1 MLGAEFVDILCIGS
15 GGAGLAAGVAGAS
28 AGLEVF
34 VAEPNREAAAPTRAG
49 ASSVESWLTILQR
62 RWGAEEFNAASI
74 NYLDQ
79 LTSSL
84 GPPAPIKAGG
94 HLREDTVETFAAVD
108 VDPTEPVP
116 PFRGEE
122 LATWARECLTSP
134 FGMILSRVS
143 PSTLKPVRKV
153 DGTSVNAGFIASVPA
168 ARRRDTTVRQ
178 WLAEL
183 AGDTGVEVHQSCSIQ
198 RLLFSDGQLVG
209 AVLDTPDGV
218 RTVRARRGV
227 VLGTSCA
234 AVDDTLRMSPMAG
247 GGEIKLCAVGK
258 TASRFSRLEFL
269 LSAAAYSACA
279 APARLA

>member
-15 GGAGLAAGVAGAS
+15 GSAGLAVGVAGAS
-28 AGLEVF
+28 AGLDVF
-34 VAEPNREAAAPTRAG
+34 VAEPNREVTAPARAG
-49 ASSVESWLTILQR
+49 ASSVESWLTVLQR
-62 RWGAEEFNAASI
+62 RWGAEEFNAASL
-74 NYLDQ
+74 NYLEQ

-84 GPPAPIKAGG
+84 GPPAPIKASG
-94 HLREDTVETFAAVD
+94 HLGVDTVETFAAVD

-116 PFRGEE
+116 PFRGAD

-134 FGMILSRVS
+134 FGMIFSRVS
-143 PSTLKPVRKV
+143 PSTLKPVRKL
-153 DGTSVNAGFIASVPA
+153 DGTSVNAGFIASVPM
-168 ARRRDTTVRQ
+168 ARRRETTVRQ
-178 WLAEL
+178 WLVEL
-183 AGDTGVEVHQSCSIQ
+183 AAVTDIEVHQSCSIQ

-209 AVLDTPDGV
+209 AVIDTPDGI

-234 AVDDTLRMSPMAG
+234 TVDDALRMSPMAS

-269 LSAAAYSACA
+269 LSAAAYVECA
-279 APARLA
+279 APGRLA